1 MTSLFARVLILF
13 RLRPPQDGGAGGPQA
28 RQSVSVIS
36 VGSSLK
42 GSIDAPGSLRV
53 EGRLVGDVRVQG
65 TVEVVKGASITGTE
79 LRCRDL
85 LVAGSVEAKVFASG
99 SVTIVSGGG
108 IQGDLVC
115 RGLQAPRG
123 AEFQG
128 RLTLGDLPAEGGIQK
143 HLPAAPEVP
152 SRVPAF
158 AAAEESRTS
167 RHLA

>member
-1 MTSLFARVLILF
+1 MTSLFARLLNPFSF
-13 RLRPPQDGGAGGPQA
+13 RRPQDGGAGSPQA

-36 VGSSLK
+36 AGSSLT

-53 EGRLVGDVRVQG
+53 EGCLVGDVRVQG
-65 TVEVVKGASITGTE
+65 AVEVVKGASITGTE

-85 LVAGSVEAKVFASG
+85 MVAGTVEATVFATG

-128 RLTLGDLPAEGGIQK
+128 RLTLGDLPAEAGIQR
-143 HLPAAPEVP
+143 HLPAAPEFPGRVP
-152 SRVPAF
+152 SILAS
-158 AAAEESRTS
+158 EETRTT
-167 RHLA
+167 RPLL